1 MRILTSS
8 LMALAVVL
16 VGCSDDGPTPGAR
29 GSSANAD
36 EKPEFCDLQADAGMW
51 TKRSWGQCVEELL
64 TADEN
69 RGIGLEAATTRN
81 AGEDGVMGTEDDMF
95 VTTIVKRAPTEPEK

>member
-1 MRILTSS
+1 MRTLTNS
-8 LMALAVVL
+8 LMALVVVL
-16 VGCSDDGPTPGAR
+16 AGCSDGGPTPGAR
-29 GSSANAD
+29 GSSANAE
-36 EKPEFCDLQADAGMW
+36 EKPESCDLRADAGMW
-51 TKRSWGQCVEELL
+51 DKRGWGKCVEELL

-95 VTTIVKRAPTEPEK
+95 VTTIVKRAPTEPAS